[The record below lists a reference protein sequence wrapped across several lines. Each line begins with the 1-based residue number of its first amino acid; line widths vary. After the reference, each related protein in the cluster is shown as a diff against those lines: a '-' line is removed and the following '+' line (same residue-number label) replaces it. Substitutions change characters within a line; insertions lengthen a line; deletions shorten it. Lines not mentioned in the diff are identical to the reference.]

1 MKLTKFFE
9 NNNFKVDT
17 SGKSPALFLKNSIKI
32 NKKVVN
38 ELKIPYMDAICWYCD
53 KNEIEVETAAKLINT
68 KIKQCIA
75 LEASELNLMKEKIN
89 SLPV

>member
-1 MKLTKFFE
+1 MLDTK
-9 NNNFKVDT
+9 N
-17 SGKSPALFLKNSIKI
+17 LSITI
-32 NKKVVN
+32 EKVVN